1 MYLEVNEVHSNMEG
15 ESMATRIDLSTFDL
29 KSMDMLDIKDRP
41 VYEVSRNQVKRL
53 VRHLGKGGTLIT
65 VTFRKQP
72 KGKAFQGPIRRM
84 TGRYG
89 CHRKA
94 AEFNKTGVNRNT
106 HADFPQYERIMETTS
121 GIRDLKGRFTAPE
134 CQFRTFNLDT
144 LTTIRGKGH
153 TFIVTGQPCYSE

>member
-1 MYLEVNEVHSNMEG
+1 
-15 ESMATRIDLSTFDL
+15 MATKVDLSKFDVTP
-29 KSMDMLDIKDRP
+29 MDALDLQGHPIFKVRRD
-41 VYEVSRNQVKRL
+41 QVKRL
-53 VRHLGKGGTLIT
+53 VRDLGKGGKIIS

-72 KGKAFQGPIRRM
+72 KRNELHGPVRQM

-106 HADFPQYERIMETTS
+106 HADFPQYERLMETTA
-121 GIRDLKGRFTAPE
+121 GIRDTKGRFRAPE

-144 LTTIRGKGH
+144 VLAVRGKGH
-153 TFIVTGQPCYSE
+153 TFVVTGEPCYAK